1 MMDYLQPARF
11 SDLPGWQDDDHL
23 KAFYAFLQSARAQ
36 LEIKPYRQKSLPV
49 DADGFNHVCRM
60 AIELSIQK
68 NLTKEP
74 AKEFFEQYFSPFLVN
89 ENGFVTG
96 YYEPEIDV
104 RFEKDEIFK
113 YPFYRRPDDLI
124 EIDDPDNPPDG
135 IEPGYMFAQQTK
147 EGVKPYP
154 DRKEIDQGYLSGKNL
169 EIAYAKNKADVYF
182 THIQGSARLKGL
194 NGQIKRITYAAKAGH
209 PYTSIG
215 KILIER
221 GNISQENMSMD
232 AIRQW
237 VEDNPS
243 SIDELLWQNRSYIFF
258 SEISDFDPLM
268 GPIGAAKI
276 QLMDQRSLAIDKN
289 IYQFGLPIFVNVND
303 APINPLKKHFQR
315 LMIAHDTG
323 SAILGSA
330 RGDIFIGTGLKAG
343 EIAGGI
349 THQAT
354 FFVLLPNENN

>member
-1 MMDYLQPARF
+1 MDYLQPARF
-11 SDLPGWQDDDHL
+11 SDIPGWQDDDHL
-23 KAFYAFLQSARAQ
+23 KAFYAFLQSAQ
-36 LEIKPYRQKSLPV
+36 THLKIKPYRQKSLPV
-49 DADGFNHVCRM
+49 DVDRFNHVCRM
-60 AIELSIQK
+60 AIELSIQR
-68 NLTKEP
+68 NLTEET
-74 AKEFFEQYFSPFLVN
+74 AKEFFEQNFAPFLVN

-113 YPFYRRPDDLI
+113 YSFYQRPDDLI

-135 IEPGYMFAQQTK
+135 IEPGYMFAQQTEK
-147 EGVKPYP
+147 GVKPYP
-154 DRKEIDQGYLSGKNL
+154 DRKEIDQGYLTGKNL
-169 EIAYAKNKADVYF
+169 EIAYVKNKADVYF

-194 NGQIKRITYAAKAGH
+194 NGQIKRISYAAKAGH

-237 VEDNPS
+237 MDDNPS
-243 SIDELLWQNRSYIFF
+243 LIDELLWQNRSYIFF

-289 IYQFGLPIFVNVND
+289 IYPFGLPIFVNVKD
-303 APINPLKKHFQR
+303 VPINLLKKHFQQ

-323 SAILGSA
+323 SAILGPA

-349 THQAT
+349 AHQAS